1 MGCILLQRER
11 EREREREGERERGE
25 KTTTTTYIDRDVNI
39 RKEQDLLLGEGIKE
53 E

>member
-1 MGCILLQRER
+1 MKREIET
-11 EREREREGERERGE
+11 ERGRERERGE